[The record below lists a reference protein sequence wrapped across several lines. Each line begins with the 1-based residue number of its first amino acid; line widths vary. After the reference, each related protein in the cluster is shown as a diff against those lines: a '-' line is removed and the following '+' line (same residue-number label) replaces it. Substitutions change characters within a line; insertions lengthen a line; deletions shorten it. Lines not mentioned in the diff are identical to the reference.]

1 MQDLTLY
8 QLIAVALVFVWSGF
22 VRSGLGFG
30 GAVLSLPFLLL
41 IDDRPQVYLPII
53 SVHLL
58 LFGSLTVWQG
68 HRKARKLATNSSG
81 NDHSSIDWVFL
92 RYALSIMIVPKLLG
106 VLGLITLP
114 NHIMSGI
121 IFTIVLIYS
130 LSYIFNRPF
139 KSNSKAVDIS
149 LLAMGGYV
157 SGTSLIGAPLI
168 ISVFTNHVEK
178 HKLRDTLFV
187 LWVILVTIKMMA
199 FIWAG
204 IDLQLE
210 YAVYLLPFV
219 TIGHWF
225 GLQAHKKLLATETH
239 HFFRVI
245 GLVLLMISCLGLW
258 QMFAAQ

>member
-1 MQDLTLY
+1 MESLSLFQY
-8 QLIAVALVFVWSGF
+8 GAIALVFVWSGF

-68 HRKARKLATNSSG
+68 HRNAKKEATG
-81 NDHSSIDWVFL
+81 SSIDWQFL
-92 RYALSIMIVPKLLG
+92 RYALSIMIIPKLLG

-121 IFTIVLIYS
+121 IFSIVAIYS
-130 LSYIFNRPF
+130 LTYIFDRPF
-139 KSNSKAVDIS
+139 KSSSRLVDTC

-168 ISVFTNHVEK
+168 ISVFANHVVK

-187 LWVILVTIKMMA
+187 LWVILVAIKMIA

-204 IDLQLE
+204 IDLQLQ
-210 YAVYLLPFV
+210 YAMYLLPAV
-219 TIGHWF
+219 AIGHYL
-225 GLQAHKKLLATETH
+225 GLQAHKKLLAAGATA
-239 HFFRVI
+239 FFRVVGI
-245 GLVLLMISCLGLW
+245 VLLAISVMGLW
-258 QMFAAQ
+258 QALSA

>member
-1 MQDLTLY
+1 MQDLSFY
-8 QLIAVALVFVWSGF
+8 QYLAVGLIFVWSGF

-41 IDDRPQVYLPII
+41 LDDRPQVYLPII

-68 HRKARKLATNSSG
+68 HRKARRSDIEG
-81 NDHSSIDWVFL
+81 DSSIDWVFL
-92 RYALSIMIVPKLLG
+92 RYALGIMILPKMLG

-130 LSYIFNRPF
+130 LSYVFNRPF
-139 KSNSKAVDIS
+139 KSNNKALDIS

-168 ISVFTNHVEK
+168 ISVFANHVAK

-187 LWVILVTIKMMA
+187 LWVILVSIKMLA

-210 YAVYLLPFV
+210 YALYLLPAAGL
-219 TIGHWF
+219 GHWL
-225 GLQAHKKLLATETH
+225 GLHAHQRLLHADASL
-239 HFFRVI
+239 FFRVI
-245 GLVLLMISCLGLW
+245 GLVLLVISCMGLY
-258 QMFAAQ
+258 QALIN